1 MNDGLIPQRY
11 ARALYKYA
19 TEKGNADKVYDEMK
33 NVVEAF
39 DSNPTL
45 CKAVRN
51 PFVSRDDKMQ
61 LLVSA
66 AGDAAEPDYKEF
78 IRLLLDNHREEYA
91 RLAALAYRDIYR
103 REHNISQVEIV
114 TCTQLPAE
122 ETDKLL
128 NMVKKSFPE
137 AKLEVRYRIDPELI
151 GGFVVNVDS
160 VSMNASIS
168 NEIEQLRQKL
178 LSNN

>member
-39 DSNPTL
+39 EANPSL
-45 CKAVRN
+45 SKAIRN
-51 PFVSRDDKMQ
+51 PFVSREDKQQ

-66 AGDAAEPDYKEF
+66 AGEAVEPDFKEF

-91 RLAALAYRDIYR
+91 RLSALAYRDIYR
-103 REHNISQVEIV
+103 RQHHISQVEIV
-114 TCTQLPAE
+114 TGAELPEAE
-122 ETDKLL
+122 LDKLL
-128 NMVKKSFPE
+128 DMVKRAFPE
-137 AKLEVRYRIDPELI
+137 AKLEVNYRIDPELI